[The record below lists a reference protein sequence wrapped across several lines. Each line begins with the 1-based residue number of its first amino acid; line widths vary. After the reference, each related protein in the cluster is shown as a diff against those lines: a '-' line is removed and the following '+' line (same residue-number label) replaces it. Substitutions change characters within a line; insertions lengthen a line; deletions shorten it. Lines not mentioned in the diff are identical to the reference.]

1 MRIRRCAILFFEPRE
16 EVAFAL
22 AELLSGRG
30 GVTRT
35 LRWYALAPH
44 LPAPVE
50 ISASERD
57 LLGSLSPSQWTEHS
71 ALAEDVNLQALIGKG
86 LVVQDI
92 IPGQE
97 GASTAVPAAAFD
109 DARLRRVHWHPLAA
123 LLHAF
128 TRWNGV
134 DSVADARTAG
144 IDTAAGL
151 RERHGAPPPDRVL
164 PDAAEVRDLPAAL
177 QTEFDALLH
186 RRATCRNFDAARALP
201 LSLFSTLLART
212 FGVQARV
219 QRGGLVFD
227 KKNSPS
233 GGGLHPTSACLIV
246 QNVEGI
252 APGLY
257 RYLAD
262 SHQLVA
268 LPFDAAELPALALEA
283 VSQQDWFANA
293 HCLVVLVAAFE
304 RTFWKY
310 RRHDKGYR
318 VITLEAGHISQTL
331 YLSATELGLGAFI
344 TGAINERPLE
354 RVFALDPLTEGAL
367 AICGFGWRG
376 ATMHAAELDPAGQV
390 WTRAS

>member
-1 MRIRRCAILFFEPRE
+1 M
-16 EVAFAL
+16 
-22 AELLSGRG
+22 
-30 GVTRT
+30 
-35 LRWYALAPH
+35 RWYALAPH
-44 LPAPVE
+44 LAAPVE
-50 ISASERD
+50 VSLAGRE
-57 LLGSLSPSQWTEHS
+57 LLGSLSPNQWIEQS
-71 ALAEDVNLQALIGKG
+71 AVAQASELQSLIDNG
-86 LVVQDI
+86 LVVQ
-92 IPGQE
+92 E
-97 GASTAVPAAAFD
+97 AASLQPELSATASSAAVD
-109 DARLRRVHWHPLAA
+109 DARLRHVYWHPLAA
-123 LLHAF
+123 LLHSF
-128 TRWNGV
+128 TRWSDV
-134 DSVADARTAG
+134 DSVTDARAAG

-151 RERHGAPPPDRVL
+151 LERHGEPPGPRSL
-164 PDAAEVRDLPAAL
+164 PSAADVRTLPAAR
-177 QTEFDALLH
+177 QTDFDTLL
-186 RRATCRNFDAARALP
+186 RRRVTCRNFDVARALP

-268 LPFDAAELPALALEA
+268 LPFDAADLPALALEA

-318 VITLEAGHISQTL
+318 VVTLEAGHISQTL
-331 YLSATELGLGAFI
+331 YLSATDLGLGAFI

-354 RVFALDPLTEGAL
+354 KVFALDPLTEGAL
-367 AICGFGWRG
+367 AICGFGWR
-376 ATMHAAELDPAGQV
+376 ATRMQAAELDPAGEI
-390 WTRAS
+390 WTRAG